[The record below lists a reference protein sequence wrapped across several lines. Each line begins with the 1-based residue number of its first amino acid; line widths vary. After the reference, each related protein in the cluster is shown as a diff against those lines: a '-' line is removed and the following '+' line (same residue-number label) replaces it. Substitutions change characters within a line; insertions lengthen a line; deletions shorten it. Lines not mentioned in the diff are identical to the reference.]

1 MFIIKLFLT
10 ACQLANIMKRR
21 VSIKDNKTNC
31 RVSFI
36 DFYLVFPT
44 NLSTYP
50 HTNSVM
56 LQEST
61 CGTITEPGMQSKIIS
76 YLYSRL
82 RDGNGCAARTME
94 PECLMPSK

>member
-10 ACQLANIMKRR
+10 ARQLANIMKRR

-31 RVSFI
+31 TVSFI

-44 NLSTYP
+44 NLRIVTYP

-61 CGTITEPGMQSKIIS
+61 CGTITEPGMQSKII
-76 YLYSRL
+76 YCVHDFMFIIFLGL
-82 RDGNGCAARTME
+82 
-94 PECLMPSK
+94 